1 MKSVKRKWAGRISL
15 PLLLIVLFA
24 ALFLAWPGTGMS
36 AWAADDDVEINK
48 VNNIYYDGDGNRI
61 VMEGA
66 TLNLGP
72 AGAVYHDGVVSASW
86 RSGNSSVIRISG
98 ASNGLYCTAVAVGTG
113 VCTVTATTDSVYVL
127 DGLIWDY
134 KTMESPHKF
143 RVVPELQSIVLNDRE
158 LSLALNG
165 TAKLSYQC
173 VPSDPYT
180 SALAEVAFASS
191 DTSVATVDE
200 EGNVR
205 GIRYGTATIT
215 ARSADGKQAVC
226 TVTVERPKVTDV
238 RLNKT
243 KATLNAGATLQLAG
257 TVLPA
262 SAEEEITWS
271 SSNASVASVS
281 ASGKVTAKKGG
292 TAEIR
297 AKAGSVTAK
306 CTVTVRKAPSSVK
319 FSSGSVTITEGS
331 SKTLKAVLSP
341 SGSKTSLTWKS
352 SNPKVAQVSDS
363 GKVTAKA
370 RGTATIT
377 VTTTNGKKASCKVT
391 VKAPS
396 PKSIKLSSKTLKLET
411 GGKKR
416 LTYTFSPENAQGKVT
431 WKSSKPS
438 VASVNSKGQ
447 ITAKRVGKTTITARV
462 SSKVTARCTVTVA
475 KKPSSIKLKK
485 TSLTLK
491 RGSTAKLSYSFSP
504 SNSYAT
510 VKWSSSSKAVTV
522 KSDGTIAA
530 KAIGRAKITVRTS
543 NGKKASCTVKVT
555 APDAKS
561 MKLKTTSAVVEKG
574 KTLKLSYTLSPS
586 DAVGRVKWSTSNKK
600 VAIVS
605 SSGKVTAKAVGT
617 ATITAKISSKVYA
630 KCKITVPVHATGI
643 SIADSPRYV
652 AAGDSLSLTAKITPS
667 NAVEKAKWTSSNP
680 SVASVDS
687 NGKVTGKKAG
697 TVTIQ
702 AAAGKYKASCTVQV
716 TPGLWLDISEGLISL
731 GSRNKVSQYATR
743 NGVYGAETYTY
754 DPAVGI
760 TIVQSK
766 KGYSNDLQVSQ
777 QFDKNAGENM
787 RITLNGVTIN
797 QILIWSNDKVTLE
810 CMEGTSNT
818 ITDGIIYH
826 CEDDAGS
833 LSITGKG
840 SLNVNNDDN
849 AAIRAQRNL
858 LISCSNVTA
867 KTTDSASPV
876 IGCRIIFS
884 SDKDRTVENITIQA
898 GSKVKAIGG
907 CKAVGASGGNT
918 TEKNIQ
924 IASGALSYSN

>member
-1 MKSVKRKWAGRISL
+1 MVEAVQSIALEDSRISL
-15 PLLLIVLFA
+15 A
-24 ALFLAWPGTGMS
+24 PGGS
-36 AWAADDDVEINK
+36 
-48 VNNIYYDGDGNRI
+48 
-61 VMEGA
+61 
-66 TLNLGP
+66 
-72 AGAVYHDGVVSASW
+72 
-86 RSGNSSVIRISG
+86 
-98 ASNGLYCTAVAVGTG
+98 
-113 VCTVTATTDSVYVL
+113 
-127 DGLIWDY
+127 
-134 KTMESPHKF
+134 
-143 RVVPELQSIVLNDRE
+143 
-158 LSLALNG
+158 
-165 TAKLSYQC
+165 AKLNWKIL
-173 VPSDPYT
+173 PSDPYT
-180 SALAEVAFASS
+180 EALALEDLTFSS
-191 DTSVATVDE
+191 SNPSAVTVDE
-200 EGNVR
+200 EGNVK
-205 GIRYGTATIT
+205 GIAYGTAVIT
-215 ARSADGKQAVC
+215 VRSANGAANGIQAAC
-226 TVTVERPKVTDV
+226 TVTVARPGVTGI

-243 KATLNAGATLQLAG
+243 KATLDAGDTLQLTG
-257 TVLPA
+257 TISPGDADEAL
-262 SAEEEITWS
+262 TWS

-281 ASGKVTAKKGG
+281 SSGKVTAKGSG
-292 TAEIR
+292 TARIT
-297 AKAGSVTAK
+297 AKAGSATAV
-306 CTVTVRKAPSSVK
+306 CTVTVRKAPESVK
-319 FSSGSVTITEGS
+319 LGNSKVTMTEGAA
-331 SKTLKAVLSP
+331 KTLKATLSP
-341 SGSKTSLTWKS
+341 SGSRTSLTWKS
-352 SNPKVAQVSDS
+352 SNTKVAQVSDS
-363 GKVTAKA
+363 GRVTAKA
-370 RGTATIT
+370 KGTATIT
-377 VTTTNGKKASCKVT
+377 VTTGNGKKATCKVT

-396 PKSIKLSSKTLKLET
+396 PKSIKLASKTLKLEI

-731 GSRNKVSQYATR
+731 GSGNKVSQYATR

>member
-36 AWAADDDVEINK
+36 AWAADDDVELNK

-485 TSLTLK
+485 ASLTLK

-530 KAIGRAKITVRTS
+530 KAIGRAKITARTS

-731 GSRNKVSQYATR
+731 GSGNKVSQYATR

>member
-1 MKSVKRKWAGRISL
+1 M
-15 PLLLIVLFA
+15 
-24 ALFLAWPGTGMS
+24 
-36 AWAADDDVEINK
+36 
-48 VNNIYYDGDGNRI
+48 
-61 VMEGA
+61 
-66 TLNLGP
+66 
-72 AGAVYHDGVVSASW
+72 
-86 RSGNSSVIRISG
+86 
-98 ASNGLYCTAVAVGTG
+98 
-113 VCTVTATTDSVYVL
+113 
-127 DGLIWDY
+127 
-134 KTMESPHKF
+134 
-143 RVVPELQSIVLNDRE
+143 
-158 LSLALNG
+158 
-165 TAKLSYQC
+165 
-173 VPSDPYT
+173 
-180 SALAEVAFASS
+180 
-191 DTSVATVDE
+191 
-200 EGNVR
+200 
-205 GIRYGTATIT
+205 
-215 ARSADGKQAVC
+215 
-226 TVTVERPKVTDV
+226 
-238 RLNKT
+238 
-243 KATLNAGATLQLAG
+243 
-257 TVLPA
+257 
-262 SAEEEITWS
+262 
-271 SSNASVASVS
+271 
-281 ASGKVTAKKGG
+281 
-292 TAEIR
+292 
-297 AKAGSVTAK
+297 
-306 CTVTVRKAPSSVK
+306 
-319 FSSGSVTITEGS
+319 
-331 SKTLKAVLSP
+331 
-341 SGSKTSLTWKS
+341 
-352 SNPKVAQVSDS
+352 
-363 GKVTAKA
+363 
-370 RGTATIT
+370 
-377 VTTTNGKKASCKVT
+377 
-391 VKAPS
+391 
-396 PKSIKLSSKTLKLET
+396 
-411 GGKKR
+411 
-416 LTYTFSPENAQGKVT
+416 
-431 WKSSKPS
+431 
-438 VASVNSKGQ
+438 
-447 ITAKRVGKTTITARV
+447 
-462 SSKVTARCTVTVA
+462 TARCTVTVA

-530 KAIGRAKITVRTS
+530 KAIGRAKITARTS

-561 MKLKTTSAVVEKG
+561 MKLKTASAVVEKG

-858 LISCSNVTA
+858 LISCSNVTT

>member
-1 MKSVKRKWAGRISL
+1 M
-15 PLLLIVLFA
+15 
-24 ALFLAWPGTGMS
+24 
-36 AWAADDDVEINK
+36 
-48 VNNIYYDGDGNRI
+48 
-61 VMEGA
+61 
-66 TLNLGP
+66 
-72 AGAVYHDGVVSASW
+72 
-86 RSGNSSVIRISG
+86 
-98 ASNGLYCTAVAVGTG
+98 
-113 VCTVTATTDSVYVL
+113 
-127 DGLIWDY
+127 
-134 KTMESPHKF
+134 
-143 RVVPELQSIVLNDRE
+143 
-158 LSLALNG
+158 
-165 TAKLSYQC
+165 
-173 VPSDPYT
+173 
-180 SALAEVAFASS
+180 
-191 DTSVATVDE
+191 
-200 EGNVR
+200 
-205 GIRYGTATIT
+205 
-215 ARSADGKQAVC
+215 
-226 TVTVERPKVTDV
+226 
-238 RLNKT
+238 
-243 KATLNAGATLQLAG
+243 
-257 TVLPA
+257 
-262 SAEEEITWS
+262 
-271 SSNASVASVS
+271 
-281 ASGKVTAKKGG
+281 
-292 TAEIR
+292 
-297 AKAGSVTAK
+297 
-306 CTVTVRKAPSSVK
+306 
-319 FSSGSVTITEGS
+319 
-331 SKTLKAVLSP
+331 
-341 SGSKTSLTWKS
+341 
-352 SNPKVAQVSDS
+352 
-363 GKVTAKA
+363 
-370 RGTATIT
+370 
-377 VTTTNGKKASCKVT
+377 
-391 VKAPS
+391 
-396 PKSIKLSSKTLKLET
+396 
-411 GGKKR
+411 
-416 LTYTFSPENAQGKVT
+416 T

-731 GSRNKVSQYATR
+731 GSGNKVSQYATR

>member
-530 KAIGRAKITVRTS
+530 KAIGRAKITARTS

-561 MKLKTTSAVVEKG
+561 MKLKTASAVVEKG